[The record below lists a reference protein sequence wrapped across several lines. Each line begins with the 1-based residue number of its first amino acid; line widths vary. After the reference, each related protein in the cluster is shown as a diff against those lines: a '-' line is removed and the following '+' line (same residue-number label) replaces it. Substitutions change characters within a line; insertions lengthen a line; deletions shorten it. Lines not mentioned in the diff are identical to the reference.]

1 MSVGLLRQML
11 ALLLALYGGP
21 FCLFTLPRC
30 QQVKQGGQP

>member
-21 FCLFTLPRC
+21 FYLFTLSRC